1 MKLEKVLAN
10 LNSFE
15 KNAFLKI
22 IDGILAKEPKNAAA
36 IDRVLSD
43 SSRDLKNMD
52 NINVAK
58 VFALVE
64 DEFMDYI
71 RCEFGRSSSQLD
83 ILVDIISR
91 DGNSIIKQD
100 WFARLYEKELGLFD
114 SKLKSFQAG
123 MTSEKSELSKQR
135 LRDYSIYL
143 ECLRTAYE
151 NDGLNNLDSKVT
163 EDEQSILRTLAVQM
177 GLSQE
182 EVKLIKYQIL
192 PVQKM
197 AIDEVINELRAI
209 GVIFYSKKN
218 NLVYVADE
226 MVRLLRMLRGKEV
239 ADKLFRRVLRC
250 FREPLI
256 NQICKQHRI
265 DWRLPLEEKI
275 KEIIKEGVSFTGVL
289 MNDVHKEGTSLSDK
303 KKFINEL
310 CDTGLKISP
319 PLKGVLIEE
328 KVANLIKYLDEVE
341 RDERVSISI
350 DGYDKL
356 LRELA
361 EVLPEITSK
370 LRVVFELQEERIMNS
385 GYLLD
390 YNIKPR
396 DILELLEQEEL
407 TRFCEAKSIKA
418 RGDLISNIL
427 EAFKD
432 SENLY
437 LENYENIGMRNV
449 TSLKENGIVIKEAEL
464 GVKFEELTKKLFGV
478 LGFNV
483 DEEFRKKLNTS
494 KDNIDIVLNLGNND
508 LILVECKTVKES
520 GYNKF
525 SSVSRQLKAYVN
537 LAKHNDFRVIKFLLV
552 APDFSDEFVK
562 DCGLEYE
569 LNLSLITASTLKKIA
584 EGFKLTKHK
593 QFPHNLLLRDVLI
606 QEDRVL
612 KAIER

>member
-1 MKLEKVLAN
+1 MKLEKVLSN

-15 KNAFLKI
+15 KNSFLKI
-22 IDGILAKEPKNAAA
+22 IEGILTKGAKNETLIEQVWSTP
-36 IDRVLSD
+36 
-43 SSRDLKNMD
+43 SRDLKNMD
-52 NINVAK
+52 NINVSK

-64 DEFMDYI
+64 DEFMEYI
-71 RCEFGRSSSQLD
+71 RAEFAHSASQLD

-100 WFARLYEKELGLFD
+100 WFSRLYEKELHAFEAR
-114 SKLKSFQAG
+114 LKAFKDG
-123 MTSEKSELSKQR
+123 MEADKSELSPQR
-135 LRDYSIYL
+135 LRDYKVYRA
-143 ECLRTAYE
+143 CLQTAFT
-151 NDGLNNLDSKVT
+151 NDGANNLDHKVT
-163 EDEQSILRTLAVQM
+163 DDEQSILNTLGSQL

-192 PVQKM
+192 PVKKQ
-197 AIDEVINELRAI
+197 AIDDVINELKTL

-218 NLVYVADE
+218 NTIYVADE
-226 MVRLLRMLRGKEV
+226 MVRLLRLLRGKEV
-239 ADKLFRRVLRC
+239 ADKYFRRVLRC
-250 FREPLI
+250 LREPLI

-265 DWRLPLEEKI
+265 DWRKPLEEKI
-275 KEIIKEGVSFTGVL
+275 KEIINEGVSFTGVL
-289 MNDVHKEGTSLSDK
+289 MNDVHKEGTTLSDK

-310 CDTGLKISP
+310 CEDDLKISP
-319 PLKGVLIEE
+319 ALKGVLIEE
-328 KVANLIKYLDEVE
+328 KISNLIKYFDEVE
-341 RDERVSISI
+341 RDERLGMSV

-356 LRELA
+356 LRDLV
-361 EVLPEITSK
+361 EVLPEISAR
-370 LRVVFELQEERIMNS
+370 LRTVFELQEERIMHS

-396 DILELLEQEEL
+396 DILELLTHDEL
-407 TRFCEAKSIKA
+407 GKFCEARSLKS
-418 RGDLISNIL
+418 RGDTLLNIL
-427 EAFKD
+427 DAYKD
-432 SENLY
+432 AENLY
-437 LENYENIGMRNV
+437 LENYENIGMRNLTV
-449 TSLKENGIVIKEAEL
+449 LKENGIVIKEAEL
-464 GVKFEELTKKLFGV
+464 GIKFEDITKKLFGV

-483 DEEFRKKLNTS
+483 DEDFRKKLNTA

-525 SSVSRQLKAYVN
+525 SSVSRQLKAYVD
-537 LAKHNDFRVIKFLLV
+537 LAKHNDFRVVKFLLV
-552 APDFSDEFVK
+552 APEFSDEFVK

-569 LNLSLITASTLKKIA
+569 LNLSLLTASSLKKIA
-584 EGFKLTKHK
+584 EGFKGTKHK